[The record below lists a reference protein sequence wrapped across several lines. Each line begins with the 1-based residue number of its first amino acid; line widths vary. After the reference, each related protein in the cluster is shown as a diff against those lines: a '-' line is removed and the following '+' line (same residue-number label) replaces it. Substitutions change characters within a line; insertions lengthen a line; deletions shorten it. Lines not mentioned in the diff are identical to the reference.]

1 MLRNSAKIQPMSTA
15 ARFVRGLL
23 LAAVLCTVGRVFS
36 GASTHA
42 QKNEITSHQPEIP
55 VWIGNAQRQAHSECV
70 VRVKQSQAYSSEAA
84 LPPIRG
90 IALRLPYLASAV
102 IPRTTN
108 TARQSKGAALHQR
121 PPPPPS
127 SI

>member
-1 MLRNSAKIQPMSTA
+1 MLRNSAKIQPMSDA
-15 ARFVRGLL
+15 ARLTRALV

-36 GASTHA
+36 EASTHT
-42 QKNEITSHQPEIP
+42 QKSEVTSHQPRIP
-55 VWIGNAQRQAHSECV
+55 VWIGNALRQSLSH
-70 VRVKQSQAYSSEAA
+70 SSEAA
-84 LPPIRG
+84 LPPIRS
-90 IALRLPYLASAV
+90 IALRLPCLKSAV

-108 TARQSKGAALHQR
+108 AALRSKGAALHQR